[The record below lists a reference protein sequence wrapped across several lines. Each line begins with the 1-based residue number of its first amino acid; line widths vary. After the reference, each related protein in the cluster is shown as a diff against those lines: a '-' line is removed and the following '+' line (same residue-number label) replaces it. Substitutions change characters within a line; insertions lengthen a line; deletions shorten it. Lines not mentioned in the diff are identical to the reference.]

1 MNPLK
6 VLFVCA
12 MNQWRSPTAEA
23 IYRNDPRLEVRSAG
37 VRAGAKRRLLP
48 DDLEW
53 ANVVFVM
60 EQEHKVVILE
70 SFSEV
75 KLPPVIVLDI
85 PDSFR
90 YMDADLQEILR
101 TSIEA
106 ELEAFLPPEGGE
118 GLKSNV

>member
-1 MNPLK
+1 
-6 VLFVCA
+6 

-23 IYRNDPRLEVRSAG
+23 IYRDDPRLEVRSAG
-37 VRAGAKRRLLP
+37 IRSGAKRKLGV

-60 EQEHKVVILE
+60 EQEHKTVILE
-70 SFSEV
+70 QFSGV

-90 YMDADLQEILR
+90 YMDTELQEILK

-106 ELEAFLPPEGGE
+106 ELEVFLSPEKGDA
-118 GLKSNV
+118 